1 MGYFGRSAASVITAI
16 RRVVAVLV
24 AIFTVFFSMML
35 STDIKFDAEC
45 QRITAGFYDGVEFN
59 GYKHP
64 SIASH
69 LRNIAGYADGI
80 VTIANRYELDSDELS
95 SVNEDLKL
103 ALSYSRGDE
112 SYIYFCYDEL
122 LGELRVIEAELYDKE
137 LSERDESGLD
147 QYVESI
153 TGAQSA
159 IEESGYNESVSEF
172 MREKCTGLAYDL
184 AYLTSVDLPDYFGY

>member
-1 MGYFGRSAASVITAI
+1 MNFFKKRW
-16 RRVVAVLV
+16 V
-24 AIFTVFFSMML
+24 AIVIAVCTVWGSLML
-35 STDIKFDAEC
+35 STDIKFGAEC
-45 QRITAGFYDGVEFN
+45 QKITDGFYDGVEYN

-95 SVNEDLKL
+95 SANEDLKL
-103 ALSYSRGDE
+103 GLSYSKGDE

-137 LSERDESGLD
+137 LSERDKSGLD
-147 QYVESI
+147 QYVDGI
-153 TGAQSA
+153 AGAQSA
-159 IEESGYNESVSEF
+159 IDEAGYNESVSEF
-172 MREKCTGLAYDL
+172 MRKNGRGLAYEL
-184 AYLTSVDLPDYFGY
+184 AMLADVDLPEYFGY